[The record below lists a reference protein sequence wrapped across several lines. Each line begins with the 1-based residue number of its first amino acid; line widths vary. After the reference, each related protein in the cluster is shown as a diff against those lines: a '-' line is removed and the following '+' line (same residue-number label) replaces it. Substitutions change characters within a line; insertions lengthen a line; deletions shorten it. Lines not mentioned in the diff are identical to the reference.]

1 MTLHIGTAGVPASC
15 KKRDSISGIKRVKEL
30 GLDLMELEFVR
41 GVKASPE
48 TARKIG
54 RAAKDNNITLTT
66 HAPYYVNL
74 NSKDPQKIIASKK
87 YILQSARIG
96 NEARA
101 KSVAVHPA
109 YYGKDAPEKTYQTVK
124 KHIMDVIRILKKEKN
139 PIKIA
144 FETTGKNTAF
154 GNLDELI
161 KMASEVSQLEVCID
175 FAHLHARSNGK
186 YNTYDEITSIFK
198 KIKKD
203 LGKSALEKLHM
214 HISGIAYSEKGEKHH
229 LILKE
234 SDYNYKAL
242 VKALKSN
249 KVGGY
254 LISESPNLEGD
265 ALLIKKAIKSV

>member
-1 MTLHIGTAGVPASC
+1 MTLHIGTAGVPVSC

-54 RAAKDNNITLTT
+54 QAAKDNDVILTA
-66 HAPYYVNL
+66 HAPYYINL
-74 NSKDPQKIIASKK
+74 NSNDPQKIIASKK

-96 NEARA
+96 NEAGA

-109 YYGKDAPEKTYQTVK
+109 YYGKDDPEKTYQLVK

-186 YNTYDEITSIFK
+186 YNTPEEINSIFK
-198 KIKKD
+198 KTKKD
-203 LGKSALEKLHM
+203 LGKSALDKLHM

-229 LILKE
+229 LVLKE

-242 VKALKSN
+242 VKALKTN

-265 ALLIKKAIKSV
+265 ALLIQKTIKSA